1 MKRYLIFCQLALL
14 PTFCAFGQFS
24 AGTQGFF
31 ISATTPT
38 PVAIDGLTLIP
49 TADFNIDSRTLLIS
63 PTAIPG
69 TPPSINR
76 VYNFSTPVDFIGNVG
91 LFFQTSELNGN
102 TEATLQVAYGNPFV
116 TATGS
121 TVNTITHYV
130 SNNLAALTSLT
141 SITAAQAGA
150 LPVTL
155 IGFRVNRVE
164 NLTML
169 YWQTS
174 EERNS
179 NFFEVQQ
186 SEDAKK
192 WNALGIVKAATD
204 SRVQADYSFQDAAPR
219 KGLQYYRLKMVDT
232 DGSFAY
238 SAIRSLN
245 MGSTELISAYPNPV
259 VDKLRI
265 GTNVELASLKV
276 TDLTG
281 RSLLELSRPKAG
293 QEFNMKN
300 YPAGTYLVQIKTADG
315 KSQIVKIV
323 KQ

>member
-1 MKRYLIFCQLALL
+1 MKRYLLFCQLALL
-14 PTFCAFGQFS
+14 PTMHAFGQLS
-24 AGTQGFF
+24 AGTDGFF
-31 ISATTPT
+31 IAANTQ
-38 PVAIDGLTLIP
+38 VAIDGLTLIP
-49 TADFNIDSRTLLIS
+49 TANFLIDSRTLTIS
-63 PTAIPG
+63 PIAIPG
-69 TPPSINR
+69 VPPSISR

-91 LFFQTSELNGN
+91 LFYQTSELNGN
-102 TEATLQVAYGNPFV
+102 TEATLQVAHGNATFV
-116 TATGS
+116 TTTGS

-130 SNNLAALTSLT
+130 SNNLAALTNLT
-141 SITAAQAGA
+141 SVTAAQEGA

-155 IGFRVNRVE
+155 ISFRAKRLE

-179 NFFEVQQ
+179 DFFEVQQ
-186 SEDAKK
+186 SEDTRK
-192 WNALGIVKAATD
+192 WNALGAVKAATD
-204 SRVQADYSFQDAAPR
+204 SKAQEDYSFQDAAPR
-219 KGLQYYRLKMVDT
+219 KGVQYYRLKMVDT

-238 SAIRSLN
+238 SAIRSIDL
-245 MGSTELISAYPNPV
+245 GLTDLISAYPNPV

-265 GTNVELASLKV
+265 GANVELASLKV
-276 TDLTG
+276 TDLSG
-281 RSLLELSRPKAG
+281 RSFLELSKPKPD

-315 KSQIVKIV
+315 QSQVVKII

>member
-1 MKRYLIFCQLALL
+1 MKRYLLFCQLALL
-14 PTFCAFGQFS
+14 PTFCAFGQMS
-24 AGTQGFF
+24 AGTDGFF
-31 ISATTPT
+31 VAANT
-38 PVAIDGLTLIP
+38 PVAIDGLTLNP
-49 TADFNIDSRTLLIS
+49 TADFFIDSRTLVIS

-69 TPPSINR
+69 TPPSITR
-76 VYNFSTPVDFIGNVG
+76 VYNFSTPVDFVGNVG
-91 LFFQTSELNGN
+91 LFFQTPELNGN
-102 TEATLQVAYGNPFV
+102 TESTLQVAYGSPFV
-116 TATGS
+116 TTTGS

-141 SITAAQAGA
+141 SVTAAQPGA

-164 NLTML
+164 NTTML

-179 NFFEVQQ
+179 DFFEIQQ
-186 SEDAKK
+186 SADTRK
-192 WNALGIVKAATD
+192 WNSLGTVKAATE
-204 SRVQADYSFQDAAPR
+204 SRAQEDYSFQDAALR
-219 KGLQYYRLKMVDT
+219 KGIQYYRLKMVDV

-238 SAIRSLN
+238 SAIRNIDL
-245 MGSTELISAYPNPV
+245 GSAELISAYPNPV

-265 GTNVELASLKV
+265 GANVELVSLKV
-276 TDLTG
+276 TDLSG
-281 RSLLELSRPKAG
+281 RSLLELSRPKPG
-293 QEFNMKN
+293 QEFSLKN
-300 YPAGTYLVQIKTADG
+300 YAAGTYLVQIKTADG